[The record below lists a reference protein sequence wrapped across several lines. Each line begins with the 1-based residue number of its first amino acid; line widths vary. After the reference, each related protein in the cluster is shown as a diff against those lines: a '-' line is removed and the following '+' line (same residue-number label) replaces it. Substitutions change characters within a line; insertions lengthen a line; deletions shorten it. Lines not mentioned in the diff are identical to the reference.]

1 MKFQTNKARFPN
13 GYTTIGLLG
22 KLFVVQCLQRVFD
35 AIKFGKTAESWAKC
49 NFVFLWKEEIFE
61 LLAFPDVG
69 AVSVMTQ
76 FY

>member
-1 MKFQTNKARFPN
+1 
-13 GYTTIGLLG
+13 
-22 KLFVVQCLQRVFD
+22 VVQCLQRVFD
-35 AIKFGKTAESWAKC
+35 AIKFGKTAASWAKC